1 MAAFLDP
8 RFAYLETVQSMKS
21 WTDTMERFIAHY
33 NMMHPPKPVDPQG
46 PSGDVWP
53 QQQQN
58 RPTSVWEV
66 LRENQDDSFQRS
78 STWSQGDELK
88 AELQHYGGILRT
100 SRPAFN
106 TDPIHWWRA
115 YMTEFPILAD
125 AAFTHLTTPATSMD
139 CQQLLRFV

>member
-1 MAAFLDP
+1 LSFRRLFQSNGETQQFGQRLLESTSKYFSPWLGDEFLQMAAFLDP

-66 LRENQDDSFQRS
+66 LRENQDDSFS
-78 STWSQGDELK
+78 EEFYVVS
-88 AELQHYGGILRT
+88 GG
-100 SRPAFN
+100 
-106 TDPIHWWRA
+106 
-115 YMTEFPILAD
+115 
-125 AAFTHLTTPATSMD
+125 
-139 CQQLLRFV
+139 